1 MTDQSSTVSWLRW
14 VAPAEALSYVMLLLA
29 VVAKHGFDQ
38 PGGVSLIGPI
48 HGMVFL
54 SYLGLVLLA
63 RDEVGWSARET
74 LFAILASAVPLGGV
88 AVERRMIPNRQT
100 QA

>member
-38 PGGVSLIGPI
+38 PGGVSLLGPI
-48 HGMVFL
+48 HGMLFL

-63 RDEVGWSARET
+63 RDEVGWMPGKPSSRF
-74 LFAILASAVPLGGV
+74 LPRRFPLGRSPSSAG
-88 AVERRMIPNRQT
+88 
-100 QA
+100 